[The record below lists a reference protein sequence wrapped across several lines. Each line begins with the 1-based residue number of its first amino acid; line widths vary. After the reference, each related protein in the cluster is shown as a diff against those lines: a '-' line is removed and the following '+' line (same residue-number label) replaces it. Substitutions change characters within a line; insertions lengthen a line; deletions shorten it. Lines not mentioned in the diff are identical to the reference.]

1 MRILITF
8 LLLLLFELN
17 GSAQLDP
24 LRDSFFAAT
33 DHDGINAF
41 YQTTLKSNR
50 EYAVI
55 AAYHG
60 VSTAMRAEVAGNVAD
75 KFSYFAEGKE
85 IIEQAVKQDWY
96 NPEIRFLRFSV
107 QSKVPFFVGY
117 SSEKQSDIE
126 VILYALEKGTGEI
139 SVSFWKRALSWLNE
153 YGDLN
158 DNELQRINSILVK
171 W

>member
-1 MRILITF
+1 MKIIVT
-8 LLLLLFELN
+8 LLLFLFL
-17 GSAQLDP
+17 GVPGITQLDP
-24 LRDSFFAAT
+24 IRDSFFAAT
-33 DHDGINAF
+33 SDEGIKSF
-41 YQTTLKSNR
+41 YQSTSKVNHDN
-50 EYAVI
+50 AVVV
-55 AAYHG
+55 AYHG

-107 QSKVPFFVGY
+107 QSQVPFFVGY

-126 VILYALEKGTGEI
+126 VILYALEKDAGEI
-139 SVSFWKRALSWLNE
+139 SVRFWKRALLWLNE

-158 DNELQRINSILVK
+158 DSELQRINTILVK